1 MKRRDFLEKI
11 FFSGLSLSGISTLNE
26 GFLLI
31 NRSPINKDVMR
42 RRENIDHDWRFH
54 LGDETGAEQPSY
66 HDKNWRTLDLP
77 HDWSIEGSFREDN
90 PSGWHG
96 GYLPGGIGWY
106 RKVITWQPEWK
117 DRKVTIDFDGVY
129 MNSDVWINGH
139 HLGHRPNGFISFRYD
154 LTPWL
159 KEGENR
165 MIVRCRRV
173 LERTLDRCQNGI
185 EIVVHLDGRE
195 VTDLDRRA
203 VRLGS
208 RDGEDRRHEN
218 QHERQARHERHQ

>member
-11 FFSGLSLSGISTLNE
+11 FLSGLGITGLSALNE
-26 GFLLI
+26 GFLI
-31 NRSPINKDVMR
+31 VDRSKKLSDVIR
-42 RRENIDHDWRFH
+42 KRENIDLDWQFH
-54 LGDETGAEQPSY
+54 LEDVTGAEQPSY
-66 HDKNWRTLDLP
+66 YDKKWRTLDLP
-77 HDWSIEGSFREDN
+77 HDWSIEGHYSEHN

-106 RKVITWQPEWK
+106 RKVIMWQPEWK

-159 KEGENR
+159 KEREN
-165 MIVRCRRV
+165 I
-173 LERTLDRCQNGI
+173 I
-185 EIVVHLDGRE
+185 
-195 VTDLDRRA
+195 A
-203 VRLGS
+203 VRVDNSKQPSSRWYTGS
-208 RDGEDRRHEN
+208 GIYRHVWLN
-218 QHERQARHERHQ
+218 VTGYIHV